1 MPDLGLLGESSHLFF
16 ILIQLTDSDNP
27 NTYHLH
33 HLILTLPKY
42 KLPLKLKKMDIE
54 FKWVWS
60 CSERSLNVFV
70 DSSSLLCFKHLQRDL
85 NPFSEE
91 LTNL

>member
-1 MPDLGLLGESSHLFF
+1 
-16 ILIQLTDSDNP
+16 
-27 NTYHLH
+27 
-33 HLILTLPKY
+33 
-42 KLPLKLKKMDIE
+42 MDIE
-54 FKWVWS
+54 FKCEWGWS

-85 NPFSEE
+85 NPYSEE